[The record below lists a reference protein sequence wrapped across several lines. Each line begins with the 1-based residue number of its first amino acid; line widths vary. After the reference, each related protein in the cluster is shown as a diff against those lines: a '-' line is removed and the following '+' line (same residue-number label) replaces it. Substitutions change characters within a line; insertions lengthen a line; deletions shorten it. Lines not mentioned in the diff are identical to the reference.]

1 MGRLPRPVRPDAD
14 LPVDPARPADRTS
27 EPLTSTPLAPKLHR
41 TRTVAVA
48 RSRLGGRGVRRQ
60 APGGWTAR
68 GRVAATA
75 VVIGLLALTAGA
87 LAFGQSQSRDQLH
100 DRFDLRTALGGR
112 FVESYTADIL
122 GRQVDVASLEL
133 AGAEV
138 SDADFERVVG
148 SFGFEAAVLL
158 DADGNA
164 LKAVPAMGED
174 ARRGLGTR
182 YAHLALAMSGTPA
195 VSNVVASA
203 AKGIPIIAFAAP
215 FDTPHGRRVLSGGF
229 DVADS
234 PLKAYLENAMPFAA
248 AAVYLVDA
256 RGFVVTNNGD
266 GDADLTA
273 LSDSAPELAAGLAR
287 GASTF
292 LQDGRDHRLAVQ
304 AIAGTPF
311 RLVAAVPVTTLYAP
325 ISGPVQWTPW
335 IIFAALVMGAGYL
348 LRVLSSQARSQLQL
362 LALTRE
368 LERSNRELRDFA
380 AIASHDLQEPLR
392 KIQAFGDRL
401 AERAEGTLDPE
412 SSDYLLRMQRA
423 AARMQA
429 LVQDLL
435 EYSRVATRQAG
446 LESIDLHRVLAGVV
460 SDLDER
466 VQSSGGRVEIGPLPT
481 IVASPLHMRQLF
493 QNLIANG
500 LKFQRDGVAPVV
512 RVEAVPALKGWEF
525 RISDNGIGFEDR
537 YAEQIFV
544 PFQRLHGR

>member
-1 MGRLPRPVRPDAD
+1 M
-14 LPVDPARPADRTS
+14 
-27 EPLTSTPLAPKLHR
+27 
-41 TRTVAVA
+41 
-48 RSRLGGRGVRRQ
+48 
-60 APGGWTAR
+60 
-68 GRVAATA
+68 
-75 VVIGLLALTAGA
+75 
-87 LAFGQSQSRDQLH
+87 
-100 DRFDLRTALGGR
+100 
-112 FVESYTADIL
+112 ESYTADIL

-287 GASTF
+287 GARTMT
-292 LQDGRDHRLAVQ
+292 R
-304 AIAGTPF
+304 
-311 RLVAAVPVTTLYAP
+311 P
-325 ISGPVQWTPW
+325 IP
-335 IIFAALVMGAGYL
+335 
-348 LRVLSSQARSQLQL
+348 
-362 LALTRE
+362 
-368 LERSNRELRDFA
+368 
-380 AIASHDLQEPLR
+380 
-392 KIQAFGDRL
+392 
-401 AERAEGTLDPE
+401 
-412 SSDYLLRMQRA
+412 
-423 AARMQA
+423 
-429 LVQDLL
+429 
-435 EYSRVATRQAG
+435 
-446 LESIDLHRVLAGVV
+446 
-460 SDLDER
+460 
-466 VQSSGGRVEIGPLPT
+466 
-481 IVASPLHMRQLF
+481 
-493 QNLIANG
+493 
-500 LKFQRDGVAPVV
+500 
-512 RVEAVPALKGWEF
+512 
-525 RISDNGIGFEDR
+525 
-537 YAEQIFV
+537 
-544 PFQRLHGR
+544 